1 MNRSIVALH
10 VPRRIGAVITF
21 AKSVAAA
28 MTDNPALPSPTFP
41 IATLQTDLLALDAA
55 EALVLTRAKGTAES
69 RDDKLAAVRADL
81 DSLRAYVQQVANANP
96 AEAEAIIERAGMSV
110 QKPSVHTKG
119 ELVAKQGS
127 VSGSVRLV
135 AKSAGDRAS
144 YDWQYGT
151 DAKNWT
157 AALPTLQAKTDI
169 EGLVPAT
176 LYYFRVRPL
185 TKAGV
190 GDFSQVVSLIV
201 A

>member
-1 MNRSIVALH
+1 MNRPLVALH
-10 VPRRIGAVITF
+10 VPRRIGAILTF

-28 MTDNPALPSPTFP
+28 MTNNPALPSPTFP
-41 IATLQTDLLALDAA
+41 IATLQADLLALDTAN
-55 EALVLTRAKGTAES
+55 ALVLTRTKGAAEA
-69 RDDKLAAVRADL
+69 RDDKLAVVRADL
-81 DSLRAYVQQVANANP
+81 DYLRAYVQQVADANP
-96 AEAEAIIERAGMSV
+96 TEAEAIIERAGMSV

-119 ELVAKQGS
+119 ELVAKQGA

-151 DAKNWT
+151 DAKSWT
-157 AALPTLQAKTDI
+157 VALPTLQAKTDI
-169 EGLVPAT
+169 EGLTPAT
-176 LYYFRVRPL
+176 LYYFRVRSL

-190 GDFSQVVSLIV
+190 GDFSQVVSLVV